1 MKVLLD
7 ECVTKRLK
15 ELLPPELSVFTVEQV
30 GFIGLKNGKLL
41 AAAVS
46 QNFDILLTIDKNIRF
61 QQQIAQFPIAI
72 VVFDVFRSNI
82 KYLAPLVPEFL
93 SRLNTFEKGKVTV
106 LS

>member
-15 ELLPPELSVFTVEQV
+15 KLLPPKLSVFTVEQV
-30 GFIGLKNGKLL
+30 GFKGMKNGKLL
-41 AAAVS
+41 AAAVT

-61 QQQIAQFPIAI
+61 QQQIVQFPIAI

-82 KYLAPLVPEFL
+82 KYLTPLVPEFL
-93 SRLNTFEKGKVTV
+93 SRLDEFEKGKVTV